1 MVTSDSVIR
10 SIGDTH
16 CLFNTPD
23 EPRARLVL
31 AHGAGAP
38 MDSDFMERMAELLC
52 EQSLEVVRFEFP
64 YMAKRRQTGRRA
76 PPDRQPVLLESWE
89 RLVAALTED
98 VAPDKSAA
106 PLFIG
111 GKSMGGRMAT
121 MVADGVPVKG
131 VVCLGYPFYSRSRPE
146 KPRTEHLLG
155 LTTPTLIL
163 QGTRDPMGNRETVA
177 GYSLSTAILFA
188 WMETGDHDLKP
199 LRNSGYNH
207 DDYLRQAAER
217 IAAFIGLAV

>member
-1 MVTSDSVIR
+1 MSECLSR
-10 SIGDTH
+10 HIGDTH

-23 EPRARLVL
+23 EPFARLIL

-38 MDSDFMERMAELLC
+38 MDSQFMARMAELLC

-64 YMAKRRQTGRRA
+64 YMAKRRQTGRKA
-76 PPDRQPVLLESWE
+76 PPDRHPVLLGAWE
-89 RLVAALTED
+89 RLAAALTED
-98 VAPDKSAA
+98 ISPDRGAP

-121 MVADGVPVKG
+121 MVADAVPAKG
-131 VVCLGYPFYSRSRPE
+131 VICLGYPFHPRSRPE
-146 KPRTEHLLG
+146 KPRTEHLRS

-163 QGTRDPMGNRETVA
+163 QGTRDPMGGRETVT
-177 GYSLSTAILFA
+177 GYTLSTAVLLA

-199 LRNSGYNH
+199 LRSSGYSH

-217 IAAFIGLAV
+217 IAAFIRLAV